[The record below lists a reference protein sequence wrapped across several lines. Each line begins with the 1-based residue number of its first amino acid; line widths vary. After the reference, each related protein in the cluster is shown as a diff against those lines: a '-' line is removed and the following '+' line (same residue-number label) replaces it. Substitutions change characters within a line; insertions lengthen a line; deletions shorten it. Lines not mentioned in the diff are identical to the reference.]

1 MKNFEY
7 ISVATKIPDEE
18 WRFFFSISRYCLAYI
33 SNGYEIFFLIL
44 EHFAL

>member
-18 WRFFFSISRYCLAYI
+18 WKKKFSISRNYI
-33 SNGYEIFFLIL
+33 SNGYEIIFLI
-44 EHFAL
+44 